1 MKNNAVVYFTGAI
14 APILASKQFAI
25 IFISIF
31 SIILILYCLT
41 TNPIRQGDGYE
52 YALILQGFFNHF
64 SPDIR
69 ESDITSLIKI
79 VENQPSNYDVKVL
92 QGTLEALRNGE
103 NEIYLGILKSNRGE
117 YFGYHFW
124 LYPLINLP
132 AKAFLAILRLNELK
146 AFQLTNAF
154 LIDFTLGY
162 VLLFCRQ
169 SPLVR
174 WAIALLYIAGCVFF
188 YLQWPHPEVFIAAS
202 ILISGCAFLDRQI
215 YIAAIAATLAT
226 LQNPSVVFLLASILV
241 FFLGKNLK
249 SNILKQPLEF
259 IKKHIWLGLIAAV
272 SLFPYGFYYYH
283 YQIPNL
289 IAKRGFV
296 DPSLISWGRFVSTL
310 LDWNQGLIVGF
321 PGLMIG
327 GLIIAIYRLILVI
340 VQNKHPIFNPN
351 DIFLLAFFLML
362 QPTLSQ
368 TNWNHGQEI
377 FSRYAFWSAMAL
389 IVWVAANIQDLKG
402 LLKYL
407 LLPLML
413 VLQIFPNELFFR
425 HPWDGHYLKLK
436 PPATWLLSNFP
447 NWYNPEPEI
456 FAERAR
462 EYERF
467 GEAIAPNQIDSPFIY
482 FDKAGNIRKILIYQD
497 FAKQT
502 EERLCGTN
510 GKLISNNAQ
519 ESLEKQLANI
529 SFNRQGWGY
538 LNGSFRC
545 ATPFTV
551 TFADDGNFRNF
562 ARKGWG
568 KLEGNGSLIRPPEAV
583 LSLPIETRKL
593 NDVKLLAKIENLSVN
608 PKLPIDLELIV
619 NKQPVTQ
626 WTLNTTS
633 QITEYEAVIPE
644 KILRSNSPVSISF
657 RVVGAS
663 KKSDKSVK
671 LKFSSVKIDSKGL

>member
-1 MKNNAVVYFTGAI
+1 MKNNAVGSFAGAI
-14 APILASKQFAI
+14 APIFASKKFAL
-25 IFISIF
+25 IFISVF

-41 TNPIRQGDGYE
+41 ANPLRQGDGYE
-52 YALILQGFFNHF
+52 YALILQSFFNHF

-69 ESDITSLIKI
+69 EGDITSLIKI
-79 VENQPSNYDVKVL
+79 VETQPSNYDVKVL

-132 AKAFLAILRLNELK
+132 AKAFLAILGLNELK

-154 LIDFTLGY
+154 LINFTLGY

-169 SPLVR
+169 TPFVR
-174 WAIALLYIAGCVFF
+174 WAIALLYLAGCVFF

-202 ILISGCAFLDRQI
+202 ILISGCAFLDQRI

-226 LQNPSVVFLLASILV
+226 LQNPSVVFLLASILG
-241 FFLGKNLK
+241 FFLIKNLK

-259 IKKHIWLGLIAAV
+259 IKQHIWLGLIAAV

-296 DPSLISWGRFVSTL
+296 DPSLISWERFVSTVF
-310 LDWNQGLIVGF
+310 DWNQGLIVGF
-321 PGLMIG
+321 PGLILG
-327 GLIIAIYRLILVI
+327 VFIIIVYRLILII
-340 VQNKHPIFNPN
+340 VQKKRPIFNQN
-351 DIFLLAFFLML
+351 DIFLVAFFLML

-389 IVWVAANIQDLKG
+389 IVWVAANIQDIKG
-402 LLKYL
+402 LFKYL

-413 VLQIFPNELFFR
+413 VLQIFPNDLFFR
-425 HPWDGHYLKLK
+425 HPWNGHYLKMK
-436 PPATWLLSNFP
+436 APAAWILSNFP

-482 FDKAGNIRKILIYQD
+482 LDKHGNIRKILIYQD
-497 FAKQT
+497 FVKQT
-502 EERLCGTN
+502 EERLCGAN
-510 GKLISNNAQ
+510 GKLISSNAQ
-519 ESLEKQLANI
+519 EPLEKQLANI

-545 ATPFTV
+545 NLPLSIN
-551 TFADDGNFRNF
+551 FADGGNFRNF
-562 ARKGWG
+562 TGKGWG
-568 KLEGNGSLIRPPEAV
+568 KVEGKGSVIKSSEAV
-583 LSLPIETRKL
+583 LVLPVDTQKL
-593 NDVKLLAKIENLSVN
+593 NEVKLLATIENLSIN
-608 PKLPIDLELIV
+608 QNSPINLELIV
-619 NKQPVTQ
+619 NKRPVTQ
-626 WTLNTTS
+626 WTLNTVN
-633 QITEYEAVIPE
+633 QMTEYEAVIPE

-657 RVVGAS
+657 RVVGAT
-663 KKSDKSVK
+663 KKFDNSLK
-671 LKFSSVKIDSKGL
+671 LKVFSIKID

>member
-1 MKNNAVVYFTGAI
+1 MKNNALGSFASAI
-14 APILASKQFAI
+14 APIFASKKFAL
-25 IFISIF
+25 IFISVF

-41 TNPIRQGDGYE
+41 ANPIREGDGYE
-52 YALILQGFFNHF
+52 YALILQSFFNHF

-69 ESDITSLIKI
+69 EGDITSLIKI
-79 VENQPSNYDVKVL
+79 VETQPSTYDVKVL

-103 NEIYLGILKSNRGE
+103 NEIYLGILKSSRGD

-132 AKAFLAILRLNELK
+132 AKAFLAILGLNELK
-146 AFQLTNAF
+146 AFQLTNGF
-154 LIDFTLGY
+154 LISLTLGY

-174 WAIALLYIAGCVFF
+174 WAIALLYLAGCVFF

-202 ILISGCAFLDRQI
+202 ILISGCAFLDQRI
-215 YIAAIAATLAT
+215 YIGAIAATLAT
-226 LQNPSVVFLLASILV
+226 LQNPSVVFLLASILG
-241 FFLGKNLK
+241 FFLVKNLK
-249 SNILKQPLEF
+249 SNILKQPLAF
-259 IKKHIWLGLIAAV
+259 IKQHIWLALIAAG

-296 DPSLISWGRFVSTL
+296 DPSLISWQRFVSTIF
-310 LDWNQGLIVGF
+310 DWNQGLIVGF
-321 PGLMIG
+321 PGLMTGI
-327 GLIIAIYRLILVI
+327 LIIVLYRLILVL
-340 VQNKHPIFNPN
+340 VQKKRPVFNQN
-351 DIFLLAFFLML
+351 DIFLVAFFLML

-389 IVWVAANIQDLKG
+389 IVWVAANLQDLKG

-413 VLQIFPNELFFR
+413 ILQIFPNELFFR
-425 HPWDGHYLKLK
+425 QPWNGHYLKMK
-436 PPATWLLSNFP
+436 PPAAWILSNFP
-447 NWYNPEPEI
+447 TWYNPEPEI

-482 FDKAGNIRKILIYQD
+482 LDKNGNISKILIYQD
-497 FAKQT
+497 FVKQT
-502 EERLCGTN
+502 QERLCGVN
-510 GKLISNNAQ
+510 GKLISSNAQ
-519 ESLEKQLANI
+519 EPIEKQLASI

-538 LNGSFRC
+538 LNGNFRC
-545 ATPFTV
+545 ATPLSI

-562 ARKGWG
+562 TRKGWG
-568 KLEGNGSLIRPPEAV
+568 KLEGNGSLMRAPEAV
-583 LSLPIETRKL
+583 LALPLDSRKL

-608 PKLPIDLELIV
+608 QSSPIKLELIV

-626 WTLNTTS
+626 WTLNITN
-633 QITEYEAVIPE
+633 QITEYEAVIPT
-644 KILRSNSPVSISF
+644 KILRSNSPISVSFS
-657 RVVGAS
+657 VVGAS
-663 KKSDKSVK
+663 KKVDKSLK
-671 LKFSSVKIDSKGL
+671 LKVSSVKIDSQGL